1 MSNPKESALDLKIFE
16 IDPWLKPF
24 SSDIALRLRS
34 YIDTKN
40 TLLKEADSLDSFAN
54 AHLFFGFHKTIQGWI
69 YREWAPNADEVF
81 LTGEFNNWN
90 MYSHPLSRKE
100 NGIWEIIL
108 QGEGSLTHLSL
119 VKVIILSNGEALS
132 RIPLY
137 IKRTVQDKNTHE
149 FCGQIWY
156 PDQDYIW
163 TDADFRINRNQS
175 PLIYEAHIGMAQQK
189 EDIGSF
195 NEFTQNIL
203 PKIKELGYNTI
214 QLMAVMQHPYYAS
227 FGYHV
232 SNFYAVSSWFGTP
245 DELKHLI
252 DSAHSMGIAVL
263 MDIVHSHA
271 VKNTLEG
278 INEFDGSSYQFFHEG
293 PRGYHTAWDSKLFD
307 YSKPEVLHFLLSNI
321 KYWLEEYHF
330 DGFRFD
336 GVTSMIYHNH
346 GLGIDFDHYS
356 KYFSINTDIE
366 AITYLQLANDLIKS
380 MNPDYITIAE
390 DMSGMPGMA
399 LPIAY
404 GGIGFDYRLA
414 MGLPDFW
421 IKILDIPDEKWD
433 MYSLWHEIT
442 SKRPGESRI
451 AYAESHDQALV
462 GDKTLI
468 FRLADKNMYWHMS
481 KDDTNHEIDR
491 AISLHKL
498 FRFITLSAAGEGY
511 LNFMGNEFGHPEW
524 IDFPREGNNWSFKYC
539 QRKWYL
545 MEDEQ
550 LKYRYLYN
558 FDKKMIEF
566 AKNEILADV
575 NEINEL
581 FIDNDRKILVF
592 KKDVLIFIFNF
603 NSHISFSNFSFPTND
618 IHTYRAVFDSDSAEF
633 GGHSRVSHDVTYKS
647 SPLGEFENKTGITIY
662 SPNRTCIVL
671 KQI

>member
-1 MSNPKESALDLKIFE
+1 MPNPEGSVLDLKIFE
-16 IDPWLKPF
+16 LDSWLKPF
-24 SSDIALRLRS
+24 SSDISLRMNS
-34 YIDTKN
+34 YTNTKKN
-40 TLLKEADSLDSFAN
+40 LLKDTDSLYSFAN
-54 AHLFFGFHKTIQGWI
+54 GHLFFGFHRTMDGWV
-69 YREWAPNADEVF
+69 YREWAPAADEVF
-81 LTGEFNNWN
+81 LTGEFNNWDR
-90 MYSHPLSRKE
+90 YSHPLSRKE
-100 NGIWEIIL
+100 NGIWEIYL
-108 QGEGSLTHLSL
+108 DGKDSLSHLSL
-119 VKVIILSNGEALS
+119 VKVIIISQGKTLS

-137 IKRTVQDKNTHE
+137 IKRTVQDTNTHE
-149 FCGQIWY
+149 FCGQIWS
-156 PDQDYIW
+156 PDQEYKWNDSGFEI
-163 TDADFRINRNQS
+163 DKDQS

-189 EDIGSF
+189 EDIGTF

-203 PKIKELGYNTI
+203 PRIKELGYNTI

-232 SNFYAVSSWFGTP
+232 SNFFAVSSWFGTP
-245 DELKHLI
+245 DELKNLI
-252 DSAHSMGIAVL
+252 DTAHRMGIAVL

-278 INEFDGSSYQFFHEG
+278 INEFDGSPYQFFHDG
-293 PRGYHTAWDSKLFD
+293 PRGYHLAWDSKLFD
-307 YSKPEVLHFLLSNI
+307 YSKPEVLHFLLSNV

-346 GLGIDFDHYS
+346 GLGIDFDNYA
-356 KYFSINTDIE
+356 KYFSVNTDIE

-380 MNPDYITIAE
+380 INNNYITIAE

-421 IKILDIPDEKWD
+421 IRILDIPDESWD
-433 MYSLWHEIT
+433 MHALWNEIT
-442 SKRPGESRI
+442 SKRPGEKRI

-481 KDDTNHEIDR
+481 KDDNNHEIDR

-498 FRFITLSAAGEGY
+498 FRFITLIAAGEGY

-524 IDFPREGNNWSFKYC
+524 IDFPREGNDWSFKYC

-545 MEDEQ
+545 MEDEH
-550 LKYRYLYN
+550 LKYKFLYN
-558 FDKKMIEF
+558 FDKKMIDFSKRE
-566 AKNEILADV
+566 KLVEKDEIK
-575 NEINEL
+575 EL
-581 FIDNDRKILVF
+581 FIDEQRKILVF
-592 KKDVLIFIFNF
+592 KKNTFIFIFNF
-603 NSHISFSNFSFPTND
+603 NSHVSFSDFSFPTND
-618 IHTYRAVFDSDSAEF
+618 IHTYRPEFDSDTSEF
-633 GGHSRVSHDVTYKS
+633 GGYSRISREALYTS
-647 SPLGEFENKTGITIY
+647 MPLAEFDNKTGIRIY
-662 SPNRTCIVL
+662 SPNRTVIVL